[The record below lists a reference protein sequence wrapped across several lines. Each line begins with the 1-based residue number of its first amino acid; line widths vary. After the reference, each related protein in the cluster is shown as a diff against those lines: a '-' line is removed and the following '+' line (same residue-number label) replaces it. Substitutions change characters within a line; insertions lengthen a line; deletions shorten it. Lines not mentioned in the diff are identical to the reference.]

1 MSHVPSSRIVRI
13 LASSPRS
20 ATILAEFRSPLQPP
34 SDGAQLRRD
43 RLGDAAQPPLRI
55 AQPPSCAMP
64 FWRRATI
71 TRRDALL
78 TFTLASSHSISAMK
92 NSDSFAKGVDSFA
105 RGVDSFARDADSFA
119 KGTDSFARD
128 IDFPLG
134 DSVRGIPFERV
145 VILHGYGATPADHWF
160 PWLTRAVPGAEAV
173 ELARGGLVD
182 PRSNRRNRP
191 PVAEDGRRHPQPRR
205 PCRAAR
211 DPTPRQTRR
220 RAGPSTRRR
229 ILRRAARR
237 TRRRRALRLRT
248 SACRG
253 RRRRPLHTLA
263 AA

>member
-13 LASSPRS
+13 LAPSPRS

-43 RLGDAAQPPLRI
+43 RLDDAAQPPLQI

-92 NSDSFAKGVDSFA
+92 NSDSFAKGTDSFA
-105 RGVDSFARDADSFA
+105 RGVDSS
-119 KGTDSFARD
+119 
-128 IDFPLG
+128 LG
-134 DSVRGIPFERV
+134 DSVRGIPFVRV

-173 ELARGGLVD
+173 EL
-182 PRSNRRNRP
+182 PR
-191 PVAEDGRRHPQPRR
+191 PQSPEAASWILAATDAIGPLSRITASSA
-205 PCRAAR
+205 PAAR
-211 DPTPRQTRR
+211 P
-220 RAGPSTRRR
+220 
-229 ILRRAARR
+229 
-237 TRRRRALRLRT
+237 
-248 SACRG
+248 
-253 RRRRPLHTLA
+253 
-263 AA
+263 